1 MKGSVAVVLSCLLVL
16 VILSGCASQ
25 ATPPPRAALQTVTE
39 TPPPIVPAVRQ
50 PCTGTFDDA
59 RRHMI
64 RGMAA
69 IEMAKSA
76 TEINMAAEEFLCATE
91 IDPQLANAWYNL
103 ARAQTQLG
111 SYPAAIASYERYLQ
125 EAPNAEDVQKVRDEI
140 IKLEFRQEIADKTLK
155 RNGIW
160 LGSDGTYFELKLN
173 GDRFTLTSGN
183 MVTPE
188 DEIKSTYP
196 IVGTMPIPSVPVE
209 FQLVQQGNQLSG
221 MYSRNA
227 VTADKCTVPADSS
240 TVTGEVDEV
249 NKRIILRYQVMR
261 YHAPTMMSILTDDF
275 CGGVKTLG
283 RKEKELAIY
292 GSLSNPDLG
301 MIGVGIYGMSNWF
314 ATGMTFPKS
323 GWFGRLGLSQ
333 VDENSPA
340 WQAGLRSGDEVLAI
354 DGRPVKEMNAGEAV
368 MALRGPIGSQV
379 TLEVWRKDSPQT
391 IVISMNRI
399 APPQS

>member
-1 MKGSVAVVLSCLLVL
+1 MKKCSFALSILVSLILLA
-16 VILSGCASQ
+16 GCATQ
-25 ATPPPRAALQTVTE
+25 TPPPQAVLQTVTE
-39 TPPPIVPAVRQ
+39 APRPIVPAQRQ

-111 SYPAAIASYERYLQ
+111 KYPDAIGSYQRYLQ
-125 EAPNAEDVQKVRDEI
+125 EAPAAEDAQKVRDEI

-155 RNGIW
+155 RNGTW
-160 LGSDGTYFELKLN
+160 LGSDGTYFELRVN
-173 GDRFTLTSGN
+173 GDRLTLTSGN
-183 MVTPE
+183 MITPE

-196 IVGTMPIPSVPVE
+196 LVGSLPIPAVPAE

-221 MYSRNA
+221 MYSRPA
-227 VTADKCTVPADSS
+227 VTAEKCTVPADSG
-240 TVTGEVDEV
+240 TVTGEVDEA
-249 NKRIILRYQVMR
+249 NQRIIIRYQVTR

-292 GSLSNPDLG
+292 GSFSNPDLG
-301 MIGVGIYGMSNWF
+301 GIGVGVKPMRNWF
-314 ATGMTFPKS
+314 ATGMAFVKT
-323 GWFGRLGLSQ
+323 GWFGRLGIN
-333 VDENSPA
+333 VEENSPA
-340 WQAGLRSGDEVLAI
+340 WQAGLRSDDEILAI

-368 MALRGPIGSQV
+368 MALRGPVGSQV

-391 IVISMNRI
+391 IVIAMNRI
-399 APPQS
+399 KLSQP